1 MKILGLAWL
10 GTRATDFDATV
21 RFAED
26 VLGLSRAFEQDSV
39 VGFRLPDGSLV
50 EIFAPGVQA
59 GGHPPEGVVGGFE
72 VDDLTAARTELE
84 AAGMEAGELQTAG
97 GGAWF
102 YFRAPDGNLYELVGS
117 A

>member
-1 MKILGLAWL
+1 MKILGLTWL
-10 GTRATDFDATV
+10 GARAADFDATV

-26 VLGLSRAFEQDSV
+26 VLGLSRAFEHEGL
-39 VGFRLPDGSLV
+39 VGFGLPDGSLF
-50 EIFAPGVQA
+50 EIFAPGVPA
-59 GGHPPEGVVGGFE
+59 GGHPPEVVVGGFE
-72 VDDLTAARTELE
+72 VDDLTAARAELE
-84 AAGMEAGELQTAG
+84 AVGMEVGELHTAG